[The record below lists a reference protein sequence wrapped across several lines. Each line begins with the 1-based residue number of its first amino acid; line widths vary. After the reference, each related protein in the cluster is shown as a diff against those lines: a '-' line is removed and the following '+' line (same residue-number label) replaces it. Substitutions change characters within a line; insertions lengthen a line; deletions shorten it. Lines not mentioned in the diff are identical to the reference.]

1 MKLSKLEA
9 REYRKKKMERA
20 TQGEGL
26 YIFRNKTSGDLM
38 LPKPA
43 EGGVRTVTS
52 GQEFQGDSYF
62 MCLVKTNQCSLVQEL
77 VSPKQTREQKMQ
89 EEKLL
94 LDQPDQITAAGQ
106 VEHVVAKQP
115 QQVPLNEV
123 PVAPE
128 TPATDV
134 LLTEDPLDGVDII
147 GE

>member
-1 MKLSKLEA
+1 MKLSKLES

-20 TQGEGL
+20 IQGEGL
-26 YIFRNKTSGDLM
+26 YIFRNKTPGDLM

-43 EGGVRTVTS
+43 EGGVRTVPS

-77 VSPKQTREQKMQ
+77 VSPQQTKEQKMQ
-89 EEKLL
+89 EKLL
-94 LDQPDQITAAGQ
+94 LDQPEQITAAGQ
-106 VEHVVAKQP
+106 VEHVVAKEP

-123 PVAPE
+123 PVATE
-128 TPATDV
+128 TPTTDV